1 MTIEDTLRLLKCS
14 AWFDD
19 AGTKEQAVCSSTW
32 RFIGTT
38 SKVGMVKF
46 VTGKVYRVS
55 SSWVDPV
62 RGWVWVKFSNGLV
75 SADVPYSS
83 REAFDANWEP
93 VS

>member
-1 MTIEDTLRLLKCS
+1 MTIEDKLRLLKCYG
-14 AWFDD
+14 WFDD
-19 AGTKEQAVCSSTW
+19 AGTKEQAVGSSAW

-46 VTGKVYRVS
+46 VPGKVYRVS

-62 RGWVWVKFSNGLV
+62 RGWMWVKFSNGLF

-83 REAFDANWEP
+83 LDAFYSNWE
-93 VS
+93 VM